1 MFDHVSRRS
10 VIEPAKGCQNF
21 REINE
26 LCKYFGLTKIGHATY
41 QGSNS

>member
-10 VIEPAKGCQNF
+10 VIEPGKSCQIF

-26 LCKYFGLTKIGHATY
+26 LRKYFGLTKIGHGTY